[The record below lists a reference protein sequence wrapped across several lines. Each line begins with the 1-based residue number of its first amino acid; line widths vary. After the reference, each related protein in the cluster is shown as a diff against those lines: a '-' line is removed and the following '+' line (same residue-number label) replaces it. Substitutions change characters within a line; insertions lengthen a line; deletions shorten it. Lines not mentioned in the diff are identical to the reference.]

1 MDMARPL
8 AVVDMDTH
16 RLRHAPLVQAQCM
29 AEASSPVTRI
39 KWHLIWEE
47 GTLRMAKW
55 CHSAVTET
63 QPAPMVLL
71 AMEEKGEAC
80 TT

>member
-8 AVVDMDTH
+8 AVVRMDIH
-16 RLRHAPLVQAQCM
+16 RPRRALLVRAQCM

-47 GTLRMAKW
+47 VTLLTAKW
-55 CHSAVTET
+55 CRSVVTVT
-63 QPAPMVLL
+63 QPAHTVLL
-71 AMEEKGEAC
+71 AMVEKGEAC
-80 TT
+80 ST

>member
-1 MDMARPL
+1 MDMARPM
-8 AVVDMDTH
+8 AVVHMDCH
-16 RLRHAPLVQAQCM
+16 RLRRAHARAQCT

-47 GTLRMAKW
+47 GILLMAKW
-55 CHSAVTET
+55 CLSVVMVIL
-63 QPAPMVLL
+63 PAPTVLL
-71 AMEEKGEAC
+71 AMAEKEEAC